1 MTGAVD
7 IPLFRTFTS
16 DDVGPRISAVL
27 ASGQLAMG
35 PRVQAFEESL
45 AQWLGVREVAAV
57 SDGSAAITLALHL
70 AGVQAGDGVLA
81 SPVACTASLMPIANI
96 RAIPVW
102 LDIDPD
108 TGMTTPAE
116 VIRAGT
122 DHARAFLHVQWS
134 GDPGD
139 VQALAHAAREAGLAS
154 IVDATESFGAERDG
168 RRWLD
173 DADFTA
179 WSFYA
184 SKTLSTGEGGA
195 LAARDPESLLRARQL
210 RRFGIDRNRQRTSA
224 GDLSEALDIA
234 EAGWAMSLTDIS
246 ASLGEANLPHMD
258 RLLKRQRE
266 NAAFFDQQLTGI
278 PGLKL
283 LRRNLRSRPA
293 FWTYSLRAERR
304 EDLTRKLHAAGIGA
318 QRLHLRADRFSCFG
332 GTPAELPGV
341 ALFDSENLSI
351 PCGWWVEDADRERI
365 VATIRNGW

>member
-1 MTGAVD
+1 MASATA
-7 IPLFRTFTS
+7 IPLFRTFS
-16 DDVGPRISAVL
+16 ADDAGARMNEVL

-35 PRVQAFEESL
+35 PRVQGFEQAL
-45 AQWLGVREVAAV
+45 AQWLGVRDLVAV
-57 SDGSAAITLALHL
+57 SDGSAAIALALHL
-70 AGVQAGDGVLA
+70 AGVQAGDGVLV
-81 SPVACTASLMPIANI
+81 SPIACTASLMPIANI
-96 RAIPVW
+96 RARPIW

-116 VIRAGT
+116 VLRAHAGN
-122 DHARAFLHVQWS
+122 ARAFLHVQWS

-139 VQALAHAAREAGLAS
+139 VQALAHAAREAGLTS
-154 IVDATESFGAERDG
+154 IVDATEAFGAERDG

-195 LAARDPESLLRARQL
+195 LAARDAEALLRARHL
-210 RRFGIDRNRQRTSA
+210 RRFGIDRSRQRTVA
-224 GDLSEALDIA
+224 GDLSEDLDIV
-234 EAGWAMSLTDIS
+234 EAGWAMSLTDLA
-246 ASLGEANLPHMD
+246 ASLGQANLPHMD

-266 NAAFFDQQLTGI
+266 NAAFLDQQLAGI
-278 PGLKL
+278 AGLKL

-304 EDLTRKLHAAGIGA
+304 DDLARKLHAAGIGA

-332 GTPAELPGV
+332 GVPADLPGA
-341 ALFDSENLSI
+341 ALFENENLSI
-351 PCGWWVEDADRERI
+351 PCGWWVGDADRERI
-365 VATIRNGW
+365 AATIRSGW